1 MSGCGLAAA
10 IWTPISVRRSLR
22 SLEMNLSPQQL
33 SDKMRMLEGGE
44 AGCEAIVRVDV
55 SCTDE
60 L

>member
-1 MSGCGLAAA
+1 
-10 IWTPISVRRSLR
+10 LR